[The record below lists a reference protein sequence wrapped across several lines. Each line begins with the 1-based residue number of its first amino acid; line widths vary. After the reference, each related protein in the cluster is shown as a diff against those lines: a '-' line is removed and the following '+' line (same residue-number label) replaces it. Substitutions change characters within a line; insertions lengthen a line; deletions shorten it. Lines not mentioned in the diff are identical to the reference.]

1 MNKSYFLI
9 ICLLLT
15 SFTGCIDDSELE
27 PVENIDEIKD
37 ESDNTIDDTNNTV
50 DETNNTVDET
60 NNTVDETNNTVD
72 ETNTTEVPES
82 NFTFEI
88 LSEHP
93 FECMNNNVFDKF
105 INVFGVYVV
114 GTPGASLEYFNHTAH
129 VTAQYIDNDEDGVAD
144 DPEVLKF
151 LVDNNFVVPVWS
163 EDDSEDFWDS
173 IRGTYCEDN
182 IGMAASMYYE
192 YDEWALGGI
201 EEAGTWDTNL
211 EEVWHIISVG
221 WYQTYPEFMG
231 VEFEGNGDVIP
242 SNLTEAMDAARGGQ
256 FMSIPDEYPEEA
268 WYAYYDDTCDYHC
281 QAHEYFYW
289 ILMANI
295 GALDASLTDKCED
308 SKDEWYV
315 CTKADLETVDVLAFD
330 LLNNPIFNLPTIIPD
345 GSYMDFNQ
353 NTNSPPTVSGV
364 VITPNQASEGD
375 ILTCSYTF
383 TDPDSDPDSSV
394 FSWFVNGQTS
404 EGHNSDTF
412 SSDFV
417 SGDSVSCSVTA
428 YDGNEPG
435 NTAESE
441 AITISDD

>member
-1 MNKSYFLI
+1 MNKSSVIGVAVLLFFSG
-9 ICLLLT
+9 CLG
-15 SFTGCIDDSELE
+15 FGDNQDKDG
-27 PVENIDEIKD
+27 ENIED
-37 ESDNTIDDTNNTV
+37 TIDDIEDLTDDDEKPDSTN
-50 DETNNTVDET
+50 ETSTNET
-60 NNTVDETNNTVD
+60 STNET
-72 ETNTTEVPES
+72 EEAPSES

-93 FECMNNNVFDKF
+93 FECMNGNVFDKF
-105 INVFGVYVV
+105 INVLGVYVV
-114 GTPGASLEYFNHTAH
+114 GTPEASLEYFNHTAH

-151 LVDNNFVVPVWS
+151 LVDHNFVVPVWS
-163 EDDSEDFWDS
+163 EDDHEDFWDGA
-173 IRGTYCEDN
+173 RGTYCEDN

-231 VEFEGNGDVIP
+231 VEFDGNGDVIL

-315 CTKADLETVDVLAFD
+315 CTKTDLETVDVLAYD
-330 LLNNPIFNLPTIIPD
+330 LFNNQGFNLPTVIPD
-345 GSYMDFNQ
+345 GSYMLD
-353 NTNSPPTVSGV
+353 
-364 VITPNQASEGD
+364 
-375 ILTCSYTF
+375 
-383 TDPDSDPDSSV
+383 
-394 FSWFVNGQTS
+394 
-404 EGHNSDTF
+404 
-412 SSDFV
+412 
-417 SGDSVSCSVTA
+417 
-428 YDGNEPG
+428 
-435 NTAESE
+435 
-441 AITISDD
+441 

>member
-1 MNKSYFLI
+1 MN
-9 ICLLLT
+9 
-15 SFTGCIDDSELE
+15 G
-27 PVENIDEIKD
+27 
-37 ESDNTIDDTNNTV
+37 
-50 DETNNTVDET
+50 
-60 NNTVDETNNTVD
+60 
-72 ETNTTEVPES
+72 
-82 NFTFEI
+82 
-88 LSEHP
+88 
-93 FECMNNNVFDKF
+93 NVFDKF

-163 EDDSEDFWDS
+163 EDDHEDFWDGA
-173 IRGTYCEDN
+173 RGTYCEDN

-289 ILMANI
+289 ILMTNI
-295 GALDASLTDKCED
+295 GALDPSITNKCED

-330 LLNNPIFNLPTIIPD
+330 LLNNPIFNLPTNIPD

-364 VITPNQASEGD
+364 AITPNQASEGD

-394 FSWFVNGQTS
+394 FSWFVNGQVS
-404 EGHNSDTF
+404 EDQNSDTF